1 MRLAVIGA
9 GNMGRALAGSFVR
22 AGHQVSI
29 AFGRDGGKLADAA
42 REAGA
47 RLSAPHVAVA
57 DADVVLLTLPPEAI
71 DPALAAT
78 GSLAGK
84 VVVSVSSGLRLD
96 PAGQQVGIATAA
108 TESVAEMV
116 ASKAQGAF
124 VVQSFTL
131 AFAELIAAG
140 GGGAVLPVAGDDDA
154 AVATVSGLV
163 ADIGFTPLRCGG
175 LQSARSLETLATAF
189 AQFAVVAKIA
199 PLTGMAL
206 VLANSEQ

>member
-29 AFGRDGGKLADAA
+29 AFGRDEGKIAAAA
-42 REAGA
+42 RETGA
-47 RLSAPHVAVA
+47 RFVAPRIAAA
-57 DADVVLLTLPPEAI
+57 DAEVVLLTLPPAAI
-71 DPALAAT
+71 DAALAAM

-84 VVVSVSSGLRLD
+84 IVVSVSSGLRLD

-116 ASKAQGAF
+116 ASKARGAL

-131 AFAELIAAG
+131 AFAELIASG

-189 AQFAVVAKIA
+189 AQFAVIAQIA
-199 PLTGMAL
+199 PLTGMSL
-206 VLANSEQ
+206 VPATTAE